1 MVKRFYY
8 DVIELSLII
17 KLGNHNVVKLDNKHH
32 KAHINAMYQDDEVII
47 EIPNGEILEGSIPK
61 SKMKLLTAWIELHQD
76 ELVADWKLTVEGQ
89 KPYKIEP
96 LR

>member
-1 MVKRFYY
+1 MPSLSMFYG
-8 DVIELSLII
+8 II
-17 KLGNHNVVKLDNKHH
+17 IYMYYKDNNKHH
-32 KAHINAMYQDDEVII
+32 KSHIHAMYQDDEVII

-76 ELVADWKLTVEGQ
+76 ELVADWKLAVEGQ